1 MLLNRERANEI
12 MDREGLDA
20 LIAVEANNVFYLS
33 DYQSDF
39 LYDPPWLACA
49 ILPRSPDIEPCLVI
63 TEIDVCVLVEEPSW
77 MPDIRP
83 YYFELFDNRFAI
95 HTFNSDEPLTGQD
108 ADIRAYV
115 KAMEQNPTL
124 GMVNGAIQALKD
136 KGLHKCRLG
145 FDDIRFANV
154 LGDLLADGEA
164 VDAGNLFMQIRM
176 VKSPDE
182 IALMKEAARR
192 NQAAIS
198 GAIDAVEIG
207 ATWQD
212 VYTAYEV
219 GVVKQGA
226 RPFAT
231 FNGAGPKSAGAGR
244 PNRDYPI
251 NNGDM
256 VCFDCMLKYRRY
268 MGDVQRTVAVGDV
281 PDKLERYWRALKTGI
296 DAGYSSLRPGATT
309 GELRELVLDTVR
321 KSGVPDFEVAF
332 IHGIGLDHLE
342 VPVFGS
348 GRLGLF
354 TLEKDMIINM
364 DLEIHEI
371 GFGGV
376 FFEESMLIT
385 ENGAERLYSLPR
397 EMIRV

>member
-1 MLLNRERANEI
+1 M
-12 MDREGLDA
+12 
-20 LIAVEANNVFYLS
+20 
-33 DYQSDF
+33 
-39 LYDPPWLACA
+39 
-49 ILPRSPDIEPCLVI
+49 
-63 TEIDVCVLVEEPSW
+63 
-77 MPDIRP
+77 
-83 YYFELFDNRFAI
+83 
-95 HTFNSDEPLTGQD
+95 
-108 ADIRAYV
+108 
-115 KAMEQNPTL
+115 
-124 GMVNGAIQALKD
+124 
-136 KGLHKCRLG
+136 
-145 FDDIRFANV
+145 
-154 LGDLLADGEA
+154 
-164 VDAGNLFMQIRM
+164 DAGNLFMQIRM

-182 IALMKEAARR
+182 IVVMKEAARR
-192 NQAAIS
+192 NQKAIS
-198 GAIDAVEIG
+198 GAIEAVHVG
-207 ATWQD
+207 ATWQE

-219 GVVKQGA
+219 GVVQQGA

-244 PNRDYPI
+244 PNRDYKI
-251 NNGDM
+251 NDGDM

-268 MGDVQRTVAVGDV
+268 IGDVQRTVAVGQV
-281 PDKLERYWRALKTGI
+281 PDKLERYWKALKTGI

-309 GELRELVLDTVR
+309 GELRQLVLDTVR
-321 KSGVPDFEVAF
+321 KAGVPDFEVAF

-397 EMIRV
+397 DMIRV